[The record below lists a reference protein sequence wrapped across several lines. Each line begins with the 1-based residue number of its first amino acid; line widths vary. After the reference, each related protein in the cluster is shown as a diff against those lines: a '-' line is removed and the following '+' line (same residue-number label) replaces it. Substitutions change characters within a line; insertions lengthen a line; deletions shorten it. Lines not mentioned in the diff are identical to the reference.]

1 MIIGEQVLDSI
12 RRQGVDAEVF
22 LLHNRELSID
32 VIDGQVDTLKEAEE
46 IGLGLRVIKDGRL
59 GFAFTSDLSPAALQ
73 DIVEDAVRITRYT
86 SSDPY
91 QVLPSGPIK
100 YPDMEIYDPAIV
112 STSLEEKIELA
123 RQVERAAR
131 QSDHRISVI
140 ERAGYEDNEFHA
152 LVLNSRG
159 IKAYGN
165 GNYCGAYIFVVA
177 EEDEDAQTGFSM
189 SVKQRLAD
197 LDPDFIGKEAAAH
210 AVRSLHAR
218 SAPSGRIPCVMEPY
232 VVTRFLGIL
241 AQMVDAEA
249 VQKGKSLFAGRKG
262 QQIASPAFS
271 LVDDGTWPGGIGS
284 FPFDSEGVPSQRTEL
299 IKAGKL
305 SGYLYDTYTAGR
317 DGTVSTGNAQRG
329 SFRSLPSVGTTNLMV
344 EPGGITPQGMIQDL
358 QRGFLIT
365 EVMGMHTA
373 NPISGEFSV
382 GAAGI
387 LIENGRLTT
396 PVRGVTIAGN
406 MLQML
411 EQVEMAGNDLRFF
424 GGKGA
429 PSLLIGQLSLSGE

>member
-1 MIIGEQVLDSI
+1 MIIGEQVLDSV
-12 RRQGVDAEVF
+12 RGRGVDAEVF
-22 LLHNRELSID
+22 LLHNRELSIE

-59 GFAFTSDLSPAALQ
+59 GFAFTSDLSRAALQ
-73 DIVEDAVRITRYT
+73 DIVEDAVRITAYT
-86 SSDPY
+86 SADPY

-123 RQVERAAR
+123 RQVERTAR
-131 QSDHRISVI
+131 QSDNRISVI

-177 EEDEDAQTGFSM
+177 EEAGDAQTGFSM

-197 LDPDFIGKEAAAH
+197 LDPDFIGREAAAH
-210 AVRSLHAR
+210 AVRSLQAR

-241 AQMVDAEA
+241 AQMADAEA

-271 LVDDGTWPGGIGS
+271 LVDDGIWTGGIGS
-284 FPFDSEGVPSQRTEL
+284 FPFDSEGVPCQRTEL
-299 IKAGKL
+299 IRAGEL
-305 SGYLYDTYTAGR
+305 CGYLYDTYTAGR

-344 EPGGITPQGMIQDL
+344 QPGEKSPQDMIQDL

-396 PVRGVTIAGN
+396 SVRGVTIAGN